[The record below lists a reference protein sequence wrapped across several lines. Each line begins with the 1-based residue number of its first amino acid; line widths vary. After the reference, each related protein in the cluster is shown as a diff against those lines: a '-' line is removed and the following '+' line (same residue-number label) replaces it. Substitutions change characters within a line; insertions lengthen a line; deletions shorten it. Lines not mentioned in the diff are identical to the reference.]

1 MRWVQITVFLA
12 ILASAGGLYWR
23 MVYLEA
29 QNDKL
34 TTALETA
41 NKSITALNEVVKK
54 HTQIRET
61 EGKLIDEIDAAPQEH
76 NGRSAPVLIDAINR
90 LR

>member
-1 MRWVQITVFLA
+1 MRWAQIVLFLA
-12 ILASAGGLYWR
+12 ILTAAGGLYWR

-34 TTALETA
+34 TTALENA
-41 NKSITALNEVVKK
+41 NKTITALDEVAKK

-76 NGRSAPVLIDAINR
+76 DGRTAPVLLDAINR